1 MQRMLLREAREL
13 KGWTLEEAA
22 EEVGVTRNTIW
33 RWEQG
38 VSTPY
43 VYHTDRICRAY
54 GLSRAELGLP
64 ECSPRKGPPKRVKP
78 LLKPADAEQQAVEAA
93 CTRLRR
99 VVRDDLYLRLS
110 YLLDDW
116 LLHARFTG
124 SLYDLQGRVGRE
136 VESYDTMKQTHPNHH
151 QGIDEGRRSA
161 LRALALIPL
170 QALGLG
176 VVSSST
182 KSVWA
187 PEEVLP
193 HCAAGIIA
201 CYQLAKG
208 QHEDIAVASDAITGY
223 LPTLQ
228 KIVKESSIYRQQAAQ
243 LAAQCFGLKA
253 SLTVHS
259 EGPLH
264 AAGYAQ
270 QALTYAEASE
280 DLTLQLVLSA
290 RSVWIYTSGKQARQ
304 ALNLALQMQ
313 NMIEHATAPI
323 LPLIQSKAY
332 AEIARGQAFNHRQ
345 KEALTALPQI
355 HNTFVEIK
363 DGEYPVYLEYDG
375 PAYYEAMTRY
385 YLGQYNETFTAL
397 EKIIDPETQTLKL
410 PVASERSRISAINH
424 MTLAALKR
432 PQKDKEL
439 IVPLWIAGMQGA
451 RNLQS
456 EQRYEE
462 ALAAYGI
469 MEALWSDDPQIRDLR
484 DLIDHWQPT
493 ND

>member
-1 MQRMLLREAREL
+1 MQRMVLREAREL

-22 EEVGVTRNTIW
+22 EYVGVTRNTVW

-38 VSTPY
+38 ISTPY
-43 VYHTDRICRAY
+43 TYHTDRLCRAY

-64 ECSPRKGPPKRVKP
+64 DHNPRKGPPGKVKP
-78 LLKPADAEQQAVEAA
+78 LLKSEDAEQQEREGVHI
-93 CTRLRR
+93 RLRQ
-99 VVRDDLYLRLS
+99 VISDDLHLRFS

-124 SLYDLQGRVGRE
+124 SLAELQSRVSRE
-136 VESYDTMKQTHPNHH
+136 VESYDTMTKQNHPNHD
-151 QGIDEGRRSA
+151 GIDEGRRSA
-161 LRALALIPL
+161 LRTLALIPL

-176 VVSSST
+176 IVASDAKT
-182 KSVWA
+182 AWA

-208 QHEDIAVASDAITGY
+208 QREDIAIAADAITGY

-228 KIVKESSIYRQQAAQ
+228 KIVKESSIYREQAAQ

-253 SLTVHS
+253 SLAVHR

-264 AAGYAQ
+264 AASYAQ
-270 QALTYAEASE
+270 QALIYAETGE
-280 DLTLQLVLSA
+280 DLTLQLILAA
-290 RSVWIYTSGKQARQ
+290 RSVWIYTTGKQAGQ
-304 ALNLALQMQ
+304 ALSTALQMQ
-313 NMIEHATAPI
+313 NLLEHASVPI
-323 LPLIQSKAY
+323 PPLIQSKVY
-332 AEIARGQAFNHRQ
+332 AEIARGQAFNHRRE
-345 KEALTALPQI
+345 EALTVLPQI

-363 DGEYPVYLEYDG
+363 DGEYPAYLEYDG
-375 PAYYEAMTRY
+375 PAFYEAMTRY
-385 YLGQYNETFTAL
+385 YLGQYNEAFAAL
-397 EKIIDPETQTLKL
+397 EKIVDPETQTLKL

-432 PQKDKEL
+432 PNKDKEL
-439 IVPLWIAGMQGA
+439 IVPLWMAGMQGA
-451 RNLQS
+451 KNLQS

-469 MEALWSDDPQIRDLR
+469 MEALWSDDAQIRDLR
-484 DLIDHWQPT
+484 DLMGHW
-493 ND
+493 